1 MEKWQDPEVILLWI
15 ILGLLLIFILISFI
29 IYLFKIN
36 FKKNLEK
43 KELIFNERLN
53 AEKELKKA
61 IITTQE
67 TERKLIASE
76 LHDQIS
82 NKLNLVVL
90 KLSNI
95 NTNTFSE
102 EIPLIKE
109 DLKNLIKKNRDIT
122 HYLYP
127 TEIDNLGLILTLQDL
142 AIKYKTAQF
151 KMNIYSN
158 QAIHF
163 QQKQEEYQIYRIIQE
178 SITNTLKHAKASEI
192 NIHLKPFK
200 QYLSILIQDDGI
212 GFNPLTI
219 TKGIGLTNIETRL
232 NTLDAIFKFKS
243 IPSKGTRL
251 IIKLNTHD

>member
-1 MEKWQDPEVILLWI
+1 MEKWQNPEVILLWI

-43 KELIFNERLN
+43 KELIFTERLK
-53 AEKELKKA
+53 AEKELKQA
-61 IITTQE
+61 IIATQE

-90 KLSNI
+90 KLNNI
-95 NTNTFSE
+95 DVNSLQHEIPVLKE
-102 EIPLIKE
+102 EI
-109 DLKNLIKKNRDIT
+109 KNLIKKNRDIT

-142 AIKYKTAQF
+142 AIKYKTNQF
-151 KMNIYSN
+151 KMNIHVN
-158 QAIHF
+158 QKILF
-163 QQKQEEYQIYRIIQE
+163 PKKQEEYQIYRIIQE

-192 NIHLKPFK
+192 NIHLRPYKNCLF
-200 QYLSILIQDDGI
+200 ILLQDNGI
-212 GFNPLTI
+212 GFNTTTI

-232 NTLDAIFKFKS
+232 NTLDAYFKLKS
-243 IPSKGTRL
+243 APNKGTRL
-251 IIKLNTHD
+251 IIKINTYD